1 MSSTLKTAA
10 QFFAVRTLVRGYA
23 LLGDPYAGVI
33 VSPPGRDPYPMYEK
47 IRAKGDMVRSR
58 MGAYVTPSRE
68 ICDSVLR
75 DSRFLT
81 MTFDEASMVPITL
94 VKDGEKIVNPV
105 QDSFLMMNPPHHTR
119 LRKLVQPFFT
129 PRALKDR
136 TASIQKIVM
145 QYLDRLDG
153 RFDVVQEFASQVPIQ
168 VIADLLGVPDDDKA
182 MFARWGSSLAE
193 TLDGVWSHKQLKNL
207 HETII
212 EYNDFIDD
220 LMDSRRRNPKDD
232 IVSHLVTQHADL
244 SREDLVATTGLLL
257 FAGFE
262 TTVNLISN
270 GVLKA
275 FENPHTVAPLAQS
288 PEYAEGFVEEVLR
301 LDPPVQYTIRWPKER
316 LELAGVS
323 LPKGM
328 PVMLM
333 LAAANRDPRVFKDPE
348 KFDPTR
354 SNAREHLAFSAG
366 IHYCIGAGLSRIEG
380 AVALHELFKRFPDL
394 APDGPVAR
402 RKSKLIR
409 GALRLP
415 VRANETKRPLA
426 VKNT

>member
-1 MSSTLKTAA
+1 MSTLKTAA
-10 QFFAVRTLVRGYA
+10 QFFALRTLVRGYA
-23 LLGDPYAGVI
+23 LLGDPYAGVMA
-33 VSPPGRDPYPMYEK
+33 SPPTRDPYPLYEK
-47 IRAKGDMVRSR
+47 VRAKGDMVRSR

-75 DSRFLT
+75 DNRFVT
-81 MTFDEASMVPITL
+81 ATFDEASMVPITL
-94 VKDGEKIVNPV
+94 VKNGEKIVNPV
-105 QDSFLMMNPPHHTR
+105 QDSFLMKNPPDHTR

-136 TASIQKIVM
+136 TASIQKIVTDH
-145 QYLDRLDG
+145 LDRLGD
-153 RFDVVQEFASQVPIQ
+153 RFDVVTEFASQVPIQ
-168 VIADLLGVPDDDKA
+168 VIADLLGVPDENKDL
-182 MFARWGSSLAE
+182 FARWGSSLAE
-193 TLDGVWSHKQLKNL
+193 TLDGVWSHQQLKDL
-207 HETII
+207 HATII
-212 EYNDFIDD
+212 EYNDFIDV
-220 LMDSRRRNPKDD
+220 LIEQRRRAPKDD
-232 IVSHLVTQHADL
+232 IVSHLVTQHDDL

-275 FENPHTVAPLAQS
+275 FENPHTIAPLSQS
-288 PEYAEGFVEEVLR
+288 PEYAEGFVEETLR
-301 LDPPVQYTIRWPKER
+301 LDPPVQYTIRWPGER

-333 LAAANRDPRVFKDPE
+333 LAAANRDPRVFKDPL

-380 AVALHELFKRFPDL
+380 TLALHELFKRFPHL
-394 APDGPVAR
+394 AADGPVTR

-415 VRANETKRPLA
+415 VRANETTRSLA
-426 VKNT
+426 VN

>member
-1 MSSTLKTAA
+1 MSTLKTAA
-10 QFFAVRTLVRGYA
+10 QFFALRTLVRGYA
-23 LLGDPYAGVI
+23 LLGDPYAGVMA
-33 VSPPGRDPYPMYEK
+33 SPPNRDPYPMYEK
-47 IRAKGDMVRSR
+47 VRAKGDMVRSR

-75 DSRFLT
+75 DNRFVT
-81 MTFDEASMVPITL
+81 ATFDEASMVPITL

-105 QDSFLMMNPPHHTR
+105 QDSFLMKNPPDHTR

-136 TASIQKIVM
+136 TASIQKIVTDH
-145 QYLDRLDG
+145 LDRLGD
-153 RFDVVQEFASQVPIQ
+153 RFDVVGEFASQVPIQ
-168 VIADLLGVPDDDKA
+168 VIADLLGVPDENKDL
-182 MFARWGSSLAE
+182 FARWGSSLAE
-193 TLDGVWSHKQLKNL
+193 TLDGVWSHQQLKDL
-207 HETII
+207 HATII
-212 EYNDFIDD
+212 EYNDFIDVLID
-220 LMDSRRRNPKDD
+220 ERRRNPQDD
-232 IVSHLVTQHADL
+232 IVSHLVQEHHDL

-275 FENPHTVAPLAQS
+275 FENPHTIAPLSQS

-333 LAAANRDPRVFKDPE
+333 LAAANRDPRVFDDPLV
-348 KFDPTR
+348 FDPTR

-380 AVALHELFKRFPDL
+380 TLALHELFKRFPNL
-394 APDGPVAR
+394 AADGPVTR
-402 RKSKLIR
+402 RRSKLIR

-415 VRANETKRPLA
+415 VRAGETKRSLA
-426 VKNT
+426 VN

>member
-105 QDSFLMMNPPHHTR
+105 QDSFLMKNPPHHTR

-129 PRALKDR
+129 PRALKER

-270 GVLKA
+270 GLLKA

>member
-1 MSSTLKTAA
+1 MKTAV
-10 QFFAVRTLVRGYA
+10 QFFALRTLVRGYA
-23 LLGDPYAGVI
+23 LLGDPYAGVMA
-33 VSPPGRDPYPMYEK
+33 SPPGRDPYAMYEK
-47 IRAKGDMVRSR
+47 VRAKGDMVRSR
-58 MGAYVTPSRE
+58 MGAYVTPSRA

-75 DSRFLT
+75 DARFVT
-81 MTFDEASMVPITL
+81 ATFDEASMVPITL
-94 VKDGEKIVNPV
+94 VRDGEKVVNPV
-105 QDSFLMMNPPHHTR
+105 QDSFLMKNPPDHTR

-136 TASIQKIVM
+136 TRSIQKIVTDH
-145 QYLDRLDG
+145 LDRLG
-153 RFDVVQEFASQVPIQ
+153 PRFDVVTDFASQVPIQ
-168 VIADLLGVPDDDKA
+168 VIADLLGVPDGHQDT
-182 MFARWGSSLAE
+182 FARWGSALAE
-193 TLDGVWSHKQLKNL
+193 TLDGVWSQKQLTNL
-207 HETII
+207 HATIV
-212 EYNDFIDD
+212 EYNDFIDT
-220 LMDSRRRNPKDD
+220 LMDERRRNPQDD
-232 IVSHLVTQHADL
+232 IVSHLVTHHADL

-275 FENPHTVAPLAQS
+275 FENRHTVAPLAQS

-301 LDPPVQYTIRWPKER
+301 LDPPVQYTIRWPRER
-316 LELAGVS
+316 LDLAGVT
-323 LPKGM
+323 LAKGM

-333 LAAANRDPRVFKDPE
+333 LAAANRDPRVFKDPA

-380 AVALHELFKRFPDL
+380 AIALHELFKRFPDL
-394 APDGPVAR
+394 VPDGPVAR

-415 VRANETKRPLA
+415 VRANDTERSLA
-426 VKNT
+426 VKPS

>member
-1 MSSTLKTAA
+1 MSTLKTAA

-33 VSPPGRDPYPMYEK
+33 VAPPDRDPYPLYEK
-47 IRAKGDMVRSR
+47 VRAKGDMVRSR

-75 DSRFLT
+75 DNRFIT
-81 MTFDEASMVPITL
+81 MTFDEASLVPVKL

-105 QDSFLMMNPPHHTR
+105 QDSFLMMNPPDHTR

-136 TASIQKIVM
+136 TESIQKIVTG
-145 QYLDRLDG
+145 YLDRLDG
-153 RFDVVQEFASQVPIQ
+153 RFDVVSEFAAQVPIQ
-168 VIADLLGVPDDDKA
+168 VIADLLGVPDSDKEI
-182 MFARWGSSLAE
+182 FARWGSSLAE
-193 TLDGVWSHKQLKNL
+193 TLDGVWSYKQLKNL
-207 HETII
+207 HATII
-212 EYNDFIDD
+212 EYNDYIDV
-220 LMDSRRRNPKDD
+220 LMDERRRNPQDD
-232 IVSHLVTQHADL
+232 LVSHLVTQHADL
-244 SREDLVATTGLLL
+244 TREDLVATTGLLL

-262 TTVNLISN
+262 TTVNLIGN

-333 LAAANRDPRVFKDPE
+333 LAAANRDPRVFSDPL

-354 SNAREHLAFSAG
+354 SNAREHLSFSAG

-380 AVALHELFKRFPDL
+380 ALALHELFKRFPNL

-402 RKSKLIR
+402 RRSKLIR

-415 VRANETKRPLA
+415 VRANETKRSLA
-426 VKNT
+426 VN

>member
-33 VSPPGRDPYPMYEK
+33 ASPPGRDPYPMYEK

-75 DSRFLT
+75 DNRFLT

-105 QDSFLMMNPPHHTR
+105 QDSFLMMNPPNHTR

-136 TASIQKIVM
+136 TASIQKIVT

-182 MFARWGSSLAE
+182 TFARWGSSLAE

-275 FENPHTVAPLAQS
+275 FENPHTVAPLSQS

-415 VRANETKRPLA
+415 VRANETKRSLA

>member
-1 MSSTLKTAA
+1 MSTLKTTA
-10 QFFAVRTLVRGYA
+10 QFFALRTLVRGYA
-23 LLGDPYAGVI
+23 LLGDPYAGVMA
-33 VSPPGRDPYPMYEK
+33 SPPDRDPYPLYEK
-47 IRAKGDMVRSR
+47 VRAKGDMVRSR
-58 MGAYVTPSRE
+58 MNAYVTPSRA
-68 ICDSVLR
+68 ICDAVLR
-75 DSRFLT
+75 DNRFLVA
-81 MTFDEASMVPITL
+81 TFDEATL
-94 VKDGEKIVNPV
+94 GPKVELIANGEKIVNPV
-105 QDSFLMMNPPHHTR
+105 QDSFLMMNPPDHTR

-136 TASIQKIVM
+136 TESIQRIVRN
-145 QYLDRLDG
+145 YLDQLDD
-153 RFDVVQEFASQVPIQ
+153 RFDVVSEFASQVPIQ
-168 VIADLLGVPDDDKA
+168 VIADLLGVPDDHKEI
-182 MFARWGSSLAE
+182 FARWGSSLAE

-207 HETII
+207 HATII
-212 EYNDFIDD
+212 EYNDFIDVLID
-220 LMDSRRRNPKDD
+220 ERRRHPQDD
-232 IVSHLVTQHADL
+232 LVSYLVTRHEDL

-301 LDPPVQYTIRWPKER
+301 LDPPVQYTLRWPKER

-333 LAAANRDPRVFKDPE
+333 LAAANRDPRVFSDPL

-380 AVALHELFKRFPDL
+380 AVALHELFKRFPNL
-394 APDGPVAR
+394 APDGPMAR

-415 VRANETKRPLA
+415 VRANETKRSLA
-426 VKNT
+426 VK

>member
-1 MSSTLKTAA
+1 MPSTLKTAT
-10 QFFAVRTLVRGYA
+10 QFFALRTLVRGYA
-23 LLGDPYAGVI
+23 LLGDPYAGVMA
-33 VSPPGRDPYPMYEK
+33 SPPDRDPYPMYEK
-47 IRAKGDMVRSR
+47 VRAKGDMVRSR

-75 DSRFLT
+75 DNRFIT
-81 MTFDEASMVPITL
+81 ATFDEASMVPITL

-105 QDSFLMMNPPHHTR
+105 QDSFLMMNPPTHTR

-136 TASIQKIVM
+136 TESIQKIVT
-145 QYLDRLDG
+145 QYLDRLDD
-153 RFDVVQEFASQVPIQ
+153 RFDVVSEFASQVPIQ
-168 VIADLLGVPDDDKA
+168 VIADLLGVPDDHKDV
-182 MFARWGSSLAE
+182 FARWGSSLAE
-193 TLDGVWSHKQLKNL
+193 TLDGVWSHKQLKSL
-207 HETII
+207 HATII
-212 EYNDFIDD
+212 EYNDFIDG
-220 LMDSRRRNPKDD
+220 LMDERRRNPKDD
-232 IVSHLVTQHADL
+232 IVSHLVTQHEDL

-275 FENPHTVAPLAQS
+275 FENPHTIAPLAQS

-333 LAAANRDPRVFKDPE
+333 LAAANRDPRVFEDPL

-380 AVALHELFKRFPDL
+380 SLALHELFKRFPNL
-394 APDGPVAR
+394 GADGPVTR
-402 RKSKLIR
+402 RRSKLIR

-415 VRANETKRPLA
+415 VRANESSRSLT
-426 VKNT
+426 VN

>member
-1 MSSTLKTAA
+1 MSTLKTTA
-10 QFFAVRTLVRGYA
+10 QFFALRTLVRGYA
-23 LLGDPYAGVI
+23 LLGDPYAGVMA
-33 VSPPGRDPYPMYEK
+33 SPPGRDPYPMYEK
-47 IRAKGDMVRSR
+47 VRAKGDMVRSR

-75 DSRFLT
+75 DNRFIT
-81 MTFDEASMVPITL
+81 ATFDEASLGPKVEL
-94 VKDGEKIVNPV
+94 VQNGEKIVNPV
-105 QDSFLMMNPPHHTR
+105 QDSFLMMNPPDHTR

-136 TASIQKIVM
+136 TESIQRIVTN
-145 QYLDRLDG
+145 YLDRLGD
-153 RFDVVQEFASQVPIQ
+153 RFDVVGEFASQVPIQ
-168 VIADLLGVPDDDKA
+168 VIADLLGVPDDHKEI
-182 MFARWGSSLAE
+182 FARWGSSLAE

-207 HETII
+207 HATII
-212 EYNDFIDD
+212 EYNDFIDVLID
-220 LMDSRRRNPKDD
+220 ERRRNPQDD
-232 IVSHLVTQHADL
+232 IVSHLVTRHDDL

-333 LAAANRDPRVFKDPE
+333 LAAANRDPRVFADPL

-380 AVALHELFKRFPDL
+380 AVALHELFKRFPNL

-415 VRANETKRPLA
+415 VRANETKRSLA
-426 VKNT
+426 VN

>member
-1 MSSTLKTAA
+1 MSTLKTTA
-10 QFFAVRTLVRGYA
+10 QFFALRTLVRGYA
-23 LLGDPYAGVI
+23 LLGDPYAGVMA
-33 VSPPGRDPYPMYEK
+33 SPPDRDPYPMYEK
-47 IRAKGDMVRSR
+47 VRAKGDMVRSR

-75 DSRFLT
+75 DNRFIT
-81 MTFDEASMVPITL
+81 ATFDEASMVPITL
-94 VKDGEKIVNPV
+94 VQDGEKIVNPV
-105 QDSFLMMNPPHHTR
+105 QDSFLMMNPPNHTR

-136 TASIQKIVM
+136 TESIKKIVTN
-145 QYLDRLDG
+145 YLDRLDD
-153 RFDVVQEFASQVPIQ
+153 RFDVVSEFASQVPIQ
-168 VIADLLGVPDDDKA
+168 VIADLLGVPDDHKEI
-182 MFARWGSSLAE
+182 FARWGSSLAE
-193 TLDGVWSHKQLKNL
+193 TLDGVWSHKQLKSL
-207 HETII
+207 HATII
-212 EYNDFIDD
+212 EYNDFIDVLID
-220 LMDSRRRNPKDD
+220 ERRRNPQDD
-232 IVSHLVTQHADL
+232 IVSHLVTQHDDL

-275 FENPHTVAPLAQS
+275 FENPHTVAPLSQS

-316 LELAGVS
+316 LELAGVG

-333 LAAANRDPRVFKDPE
+333 LAAANRDPRVFEDPLR
-348 KFDPTR
+348 FDPTR

-394 APDGPVAR
+394 ALDGQIKR
-402 RKSKLIR
+402 RRSKLIR

-415 VRANETKRPLA
+415 VRANETKRSLA
-426 VKNT
+426 VRPT

>member
-1 MSSTLKTAA
+1 MSTLKTAA

-33 VSPPGRDPYPMYEK
+33 ASPPDRDPYARYEK
-47 IRAKGDMVRSR
+47 VRAKGDMVRSK

-75 DSRFLT
+75 DNRFLT

-94 VKDGEKIVNPV
+94 VKNGEKIV
-105 QDSFLMMNPPHHTR
+105 T
-119 LRKLVQPFFT
+119 
-129 PRALKDR
+129 
-136 TASIQKIVM
+136 

-153 RFDVVQEFASQVPIQ
+153 RFDVVSEFASQVPIQ
-168 VIADLLGVPDDDKA
+168 VIADLLGVPDDQKEI
-182 MFARWGSSLAE
+182 FARWGSALAE

-207 HETII
+207 HATII
-212 EYNDFIDD
+212 EYNDFIDV
-220 LMDSRRRNPKDD
+220 LMDERRRNPQDD
-232 IVSHLVTQHADL
+232 IVSHLLTQHDDL

-333 LAAANRDPRVFKDPE
+333 LAAANRDPRVFSDPL

-354 SNAREHLAFSAG
+354 SNAREHLSFSAG

-380 AVALHELFKRFPDL
+380 AIALHELFKRFPNL

-402 RKSKLIR
+402 RRSKLIR

-415 VRANETKRPLA
+415 VSANETKRSLA
-426 VKNT
+426 VN

>member
-1 MSSTLKTAA
+1 MPSSLKTTV
-10 QFFAVRTLVRGYA
+10 QFFALRSLVRGYA
-23 LLGDPYAGVI
+23 LIGDPYAGVMA
-33 VSPPGRDPYPMYEK
+33 SPPDRDPYAMYER
-47 IRAKGDMVRSR
+47 IRTKGDMVRSK
-58 MGAYVTPSRE
+58 MGAYVTPSRAL
-68 ICDSVLR
+68 CDSVLR
-75 DSRFLT
+75 DPRFVT
-81 MTFDEASMVPITL
+81 ATFDEASMIPITL
-94 VKDGEKIVNPV
+94 VQDGEKIVNPV
-105 QDSFLMMNPPHHTR
+105 QDSFLMKNPPDHTR

-136 TASIQKIVM
+136 TSSIQKIVTT
-145 QYLDRLDG
+145 YLDRLDD
-153 RFDVVQEFASQVPIQ
+153 RFDVVAEFASQVPIQ

-182 MFARWGSSLAE
+182 LFARWGSSLAE

-207 HETII
+207 HATIV
-212 EYNDFIDD
+212 EYNDFIDG
-220 LMDSRRRNPKDD
+220 LMDDRRRNPKDD

-316 LELAGVS
+316 LELAGVT

-333 LAAANRDPRVFKDPE
+333 LAAANRDPRVFSDPL

-380 AVALHELFKRFPDL
+380 AIALHELFKRFPNL
-394 APDGPVAR
+394 AQDGPMAR
-402 RKSKLIR
+402 RRSKLIR

-415 VRANETKRPLA
+415 VRANEPKRSLA
-426 VKNT
+426 VKQT

>member
-1 MSSTLKTAA
+1 MPSTLKTTAE
-10 QFFAVRTLVRGYA
+10 FFALRTLVRGYA
-23 LLGDPYAGVI
+23 LLGDPYAGVLA
-33 VSPPGRDPYPMYEK
+33 SPPDRDPYRMYEK
-47 IRAKGDMVRSR
+47 VRAKGDMVRSR

-75 DSRFLT
+75 DNRFVT
-81 MTFDEASMVPITL
+81 ATFDEASMVPITL

-105 QDSFLMMNPPHHTR
+105 QDSFLMMNPPNHTR

-136 TASIQKIVM
+136 TESIQKIVTR
-145 QYLDRLDG
+145 YLDRLDG
-153 RFDVVQEFASQVPIQ
+153 QFDVVSEFASQVPIQ
-168 VIADLLGVPDDDKA
+168 VIADLLGVPDDHKDV
-182 MFARWGSSLAE
+182 FARWGSALAE
-193 TLDGVWSHKQLKNL
+193 TLDGVWSHRQLKNL
-207 HETII
+207 HATII
-212 EYNDFIDD
+212 EYNDFIDVLID
-220 LMDSRRRNPKDD
+220 ERRRNPQDD
-232 IVSHLVTQHADL
+232 IVSHLVTRHEDL

-333 LAAANRDPRVFKDPE
+333 LAAANRDPRVFEDPL

-380 AVALHELFKRFPDL
+380 AVALHELFKRFPNL

-402 RKSKLIR
+402 RRSKLIR

-415 VRANETKRPLA
+415 VRANETKRSLA
-426 VKNT
+426 VK

>member
-1 MSSTLKTAA
+1 MSTLKTAA
-10 QFFAVRTLVRGYA
+10 QFFALRTLVRGYA

-33 VSPPGRDPYPMYEK
+33 ASPPDRDPYPLYEK
-47 IRAKGDMVRSR
+47 VRAKGDMVRSR

-75 DSRFLT
+75 DNRFIT
-81 MTFDEASMVPITL
+81 MTFDEASLVPVKL

-136 TASIQKIVM
+136 TESIQKIVID
-145 QYLDRLDG
+145 YLDRLDG
-153 RFDVVQEFASQVPIQ
+153 RFDVVSEFAAQVPIQ
-168 VIADLLGVPDDDKA
+168 VIADLLGVPDSDKEI
-182 MFARWGSSLAE
+182 FARWGSSLAE
-193 TLDGVWSHKQLKNL
+193 TLDGVWSYKQLKSL
-207 HETII
+207 HATII
-212 EYNDFIDD
+212 EYNDYIDG
-220 LMDSRRRNPKDD
+220 LMDERRRNPQDD

-244 SREDLVATTGLLL
+244 TREDLVATTGLLL

-262 TTVNLISN
+262 TTVNLIGN

-333 LAAANRDPRVFKDPE
+333 LAAANRDPRVFKDPL

-354 SNAREHLAFSAG
+354 SNAREHLSFSAG

-380 AVALHELFKRFPDL
+380 AIALHELFKRFPNL

-415 VRANETKRPLA
+415 VRANETKRSLA
-426 VKNT
+426 VN

>member
-1 MSSTLKTAA
+1 MSTLKTTA
-10 QFFAVRTLVRGYA
+10 QFFALRTLVRGYA
-23 LLGDPYAGVI
+23 LLGDPYAGVMA
-33 VSPPGRDPYPMYEK
+33 SPPDRDPYPMYEK
-47 IRAKGDMVRSR
+47 VRAKGDMVRSR
-58 MGAYVTPSRE
+58 MGAYVTPSRA

-75 DSRFLT
+75 DSRFVT
-81 MTFDEASMVPITL
+81 ATFDEASMVPITL
-94 VKDGEKIVNPV
+94 VQNGEKIVNPV
-105 QDSFLMMNPPHHTR
+105 QDSFLMKNPPDHTR

-129 PRALKDR
+129 PRALKDC
-136 TASIQKIVM
+136 TESIKKIVTG
-145 QYLDRLDG
+145 YLDRLDD
-153 RFDVVQEFASQVPIQ
+153 RFDVVAEFASQVPIQ
-168 VIADLLGVPDDDKA
+168 VIADLLGVPDENKA
-182 MFARWGSSLAE
+182 LFARWGSSLAE

-207 HETII
+207 HATIV
-212 EYNDFIDD
+212 EYNDFIDVLID
-220 LMDSRRRNPKDD
+220 ERRRDPKDD
-232 IVSHLVTQHADL
+232 IVSHLVAQHDDL

-275 FENPHTVAPLAQS
+275 FENPHTVAPLSQS

-301 LDPPVQYTIRWPKER
+301 LDPPVQYTIRWPGER

-333 LAAANRDPRVFKDPE
+333 LAAANRDPRIFKDPL

-380 AVALHELFKRFPDL
+380 SIALHELFKRFPNL
-394 APDGPVAR
+394 VADGPVTR

-415 VRANETKRPLA
+415 VRANETKRSLV
-426 VKNT
+426 VK

>member
-1 MSSTLKTAA
+1 MSTLKTTA
-10 QFFAVRTLVRGYA
+10 QFFALRTLVRGYA
-23 LLGDPYAGVI
+23 LFGDPYAGVMA
-33 VSPPGRDPYPMYEK
+33 SPPDRDPYAMYEK
-47 IRAKGDMVRSR
+47 VRAKGDMVRSR
-58 MGAYVTPSRE
+58 MGAYVTPSRA

-75 DSRFLT
+75 DNRFLVA
-81 MTFDEASMVPITL
+81 TFDEASMGPKIEL
-94 VKDGEKIVNPV
+94 IDNGEKIVNPV
-105 QDSFLMMNPPHHTR
+105 QDSFLMMNPPNHTR

-136 TASIQKIVM
+136 TESIQRIVRN
-145 QYLDRLDG
+145 YLDRLDD
-153 RFDVVQEFASQVPIQ
+153 RFDVVSEFASQVPIQ
-168 VIADLLGVPDDDKA
+168 VIADLLGVPDDHKEI
-182 MFARWGSSLAE
+182 FARWGSSLAE

-207 HETII
+207 HATII
-212 EYNDFIDD
+212 EYNDFIDVLID
-220 LMDSRRRNPKDD
+220 ERRRNPQDD
-232 IVSHLVTQHADL
+232 LVSYLVTQHDDL

-333 LAAANRDPRVFKDPE
+333 LAAANRDPRVFADPL

-380 AVALHELFKRFPDL
+380 AVALHELFKRFPNL
-394 APDGPVAR
+394 APDGPMAR

-415 VRANETKRPLA
+415 VRANETKRSLA
-426 VKNT
+426 VN

>member
-1 MSSTLKTAA
+1 MSQLKTAA
-10 QFFAVRTLVRGYA
+10 QFFALRTLVRGYA

-33 VSPPGRDPYPMYEK
+33 ASPPNRDPYPMYEK
-47 IRAKGDMVRSR
+47 VRAKGDMVRSR
-58 MGAYVTPSRE
+58 MGAYVTGSRE

-75 DSRFLT
+75 DNRFIT
-81 MTFDEASMVPITL
+81 ATFDEASMVPITL
-94 VKDGEKIVNPV
+94 IQDGEKIVNPV
-105 QDSFLMMNPPHHTR
+105 QDSFLMKNPPDHTR

-136 TASIQKIVM
+136 TTSIQKIVTDH
-145 QYLDRLDG
+145 LDRLGD
-153 RFDVVQEFASQVPIQ
+153 RFDVVTEFASQVPIQ
-168 VIADLLGVPDDDKA
+168 VIADLLGVPDDHKDV
-182 MFARWGSSLAE
+182 FARWGSALAE
-193 TLDGVWSHKQLKNL
+193 TLDGVWSHQQLKNL
-207 HETII
+207 HATII
-212 EYNDFIDD
+212 EYNDFIDG
-220 LMDSRRRNPKDD
+220 LIAERRRAPQDD
-232 IVSHLVTQHADL
+232 IVSHLVTQHDDL

-275 FENPHTVAPLAQS
+275 FENPHTVAPLSQS

-333 LAAANRDPRVFKDPE
+333 LAAANRDPKVFRDPA

-380 AVALHELFKRFPDL
+380 QLALHELFKRFPNL
-394 APDGPVAR
+394 AADGPVTR

-415 VRANETKRPLA
+415 VRANETKRSLA
-426 VKNT
+426 VN

>member
-1 MSSTLKTAA
+1 MSTLKTAA
-10 QFFAVRTLVRGYA
+10 QFFALRTLVRGYA
-23 LLGDPYAGVI
+23 LLGDPYAGVMA
-33 VSPPGRDPYPMYEK
+33 SPPNRDPYPLYEK
-47 IRAKGDMVRSR
+47 VRAKGDMVRSR

-75 DSRFLT
+75 DNRFIT
-81 MTFDEASMVPITL
+81 ATFDEASMVPITL

-105 QDSFLMMNPPHHTR
+105 QDSFLMKNPPDHTR

-136 TASIQKIVM
+136 TASIQKIVTDH
-145 QYLDRLDG
+145 LDRLGD
-153 RFDVVQEFASQVPIQ
+153 RFDVVSEFASQVPIQ
-168 VIADLLGVPDDDKA
+168 VIADLLGVPDENKDL
-182 MFARWGSSLAE
+182 FARWGSSLAE
-193 TLDGVWSHKQLKNL
+193 TLDGVWSHRQLKDL
-207 HETII
+207 HATII
-212 EYNDFIDD
+212 EYNDFIDVLID
-220 LMDSRRRNPKDD
+220 ERRRNPQDD
-232 IVSHLVTQHADL
+232 IVSHLVKEHHDL

-275 FENPHTVAPLAQS
+275 FENPHTIAPLAQS

-333 LAAANRDPRVFKDPE
+333 LAAANRDPRVFDNPLE
-348 KFDPTR
+348 FDPTR

-380 AVALHELFKRFPDL
+380 TLALHELFKRFPNL
-394 APDGPVAR
+394 AADGPVTR

-415 VRANETKRPLA
+415 VRANETERSLA
-426 VKNT
+426 VN

>member
-1 MSSTLKTAA
+1 MSTLKTTA
-10 QFFAVRTLVRGYA
+10 QFFALRTLVRGYA
-23 LLGDPYAGVI
+23 LLGDPYAGVMA
-33 VSPPGRDPYPMYEK
+33 SPPGRDPYPMYEK
-47 IRAKGDMVRSR
+47 VRAKGDMVRSR
-58 MGAYVTPSRE
+58 MGAYVTPSRK

-75 DSRFLT
+75 DNRFIT
-81 MTFDEASMVPITL
+81 ATFDEASLGPKVEL
-94 VKDGEKIVNPV
+94 VQNGEKIVNPV
-105 QDSFLMMNPPHHTR
+105 QDSFLMMNPPDHTR

-136 TASIQKIVM
+136 TESIQRIVTN
-145 QYLDRLDG
+145 YLDRLGD
-153 RFDVVQEFASQVPIQ
+153 RFDVVGEFASQVPIQ
-168 VIADLLGVPDDDKA
+168 VIADLLGVPDDHKEI
-182 MFARWGSSLAE
+182 FARWGSSLAE

-207 HETII
+207 HATII
-212 EYNDFIDD
+212 EYNDFIDVLID
-220 LMDSRRRNPKDD
+220 ERRRNPQDD
-232 IVSHLVTQHADL
+232 IVSHLVTRHDDL

-333 LAAANRDPRVFKDPE
+333 LAAANRDPRVFADPL
-348 KFDPTR
+348 KFDPAR

-380 AVALHELFKRFPDL
+380 AVALHELFKRFPNL

-415 VRANETKRPLA
+415 VRANETKRSLA
-426 VKNT
+426 VN

>member
-1 MSSTLKTAA
+1 MPSTLKTAT
-10 QFFAVRTLVRGYA
+10 QFFALRTLVRGYA
-23 LLGDPYAGVI
+23 LLGDPYAGVMA
-33 VSPPGRDPYPMYEK
+33 SPPDRDPYPMYEK
-47 IRAKGDMVRSR
+47 VRAKGDMVRSR

-75 DSRFLT
+75 DNRFIT
-81 MTFDEASMVPITL
+81 ATFDEASMVPITL

-105 QDSFLMMNPPHHTR
+105 QDSFLMMNPPTHTR

-136 TASIQKIVM
+136 TESIKRIVTN
-145 QYLDRLDG
+145 YLDRLDD
-153 RFDVVQEFASQVPIQ
+153 RFDVVSEFASQVPIQ
-168 VIADLLGVPDDDKA
+168 VIADLLGVPDDHKEI
-182 MFARWGSSLAE
+182 FARWGSSLAE

-207 HETII
+207 HATII
-212 EYNDFIDD
+212 EYNDFIDVLID
-220 LMDSRRRNPKDD
+220 ERRRNPKDD
-232 IVSHLVTQHADL
+232 IVSHLVTRHDDL

-333 LAAANRDPRVFKDPE
+333 LAAANRDPRVFADPL

-380 AVALHELFKRFPDL
+380 AVALHELFKRFPNL

-415 VRANETKRPLA
+415 VRANETERSLA
-426 VKNT
+426 VKST

>member
-1 MSSTLKTAA
+1 MPSTLKTAT
-10 QFFAVRTLVRGYA
+10 QFFALRTLVRGYA
-23 LLGDPYAGVI
+23 LLGDPYAGVMA
-33 VSPPGRDPYPMYEK
+33 SPPDRDPYPMYEK
-47 IRAKGDMVRSR
+47 VRAKGDMVRSR

-75 DSRFLT
+75 DNRFIT
-81 MTFDEASMVPITL
+81 ATFDEASMVPITL

-105 QDSFLMMNPPHHTR
+105 QDSFLMMNPPTHTR

-136 TASIQKIVM
+136 TESIQKIVT
-145 QYLDRLDG
+145 QYLDRLDD
-153 RFDVVQEFASQVPIQ
+153 RFDVVSEFASQVPIQ
-168 VIADLLGVPDDDKA
+168 VIADLLGVPDDHKDV
-182 MFARWGSSLAE
+182 FARWGSSLAE
-193 TLDGVWSHKQLKNL
+193 TLDGVWSHKQLKSL
-207 HETII
+207 HATII
-212 EYNDFIDD
+212 EYNDFIDG
-220 LMDSRRRNPKDD
+220 LMDERRRNPKDD
-232 IVSHLVTQHADL
+232 IVSHLVTQHEDL

-316 LELAGVS
+316 LELAGIS

-333 LAAANRDPRVFKDPE
+333 LAAANRDPRVFKDPL

-380 AVALHELFKRFPDL
+380 SIALHELFKRFPNL
-394 APDGPVAR
+394 GADGPMTR
-402 RKSKLIR
+402 RRSKLIR

-415 VRANETKRPLA
+415 VRANASSRSLT
-426 VKNT
+426 VK

>member
-1 MSSTLKTAA
+1 MSTLKTTA
-10 QFFAVRTLVRGYA
+10 QFFALRTLVRGYA
-23 LLGDPYAGVI
+23 LLGDPYAGVMA
-33 VSPPGRDPYPMYEK
+33 SPPGRDPYPMYEK
-47 IRAKGDMVRSR
+47 VRAKGDMVRSR

-75 DSRFLT
+75 DNRFIT
-81 MTFDEASMVPITL
+81 ATFDEASLGPKVEL
-94 VKDGEKIVNPV
+94 VQNGEKIVNPV
-105 QDSFLMMNPPHHTR
+105 QDSFLMMNPPDHTR

-136 TASIQKIVM
+136 TESIQKIVRN
-145 QYLDRLDG
+145 YLDKLDD
-153 RFDVVQEFASQVPIQ
+153 RFDVVSEFASQVPIQ
-168 VIADLLGVPDDDKA
+168 VIADLLGVPDDHKEI
-182 MFARWGSSLAE
+182 FARWGSSLAE

-207 HETII
+207 HATII
-212 EYNDFIDD
+212 EYNDFIDVLID
-220 LMDSRRRNPKDD
+220 ERRRDPKDD
-232 IVSHLVTQHADL
+232 IVSHLVTRHDDL

-316 LELAGVS
+316 LDLAGVS

-333 LAAANRDPRVFKDPE
+333 LAAANRDPRVFKDPL

-380 AVALHELFKRFPDL
+380 AVALHELFKRFPNL
-394 APDGPVAR
+394 APDGPMAR

-415 VRANETKRPLA
+415 VRANETKRSLA
-426 VKNT
+426 VK

>member
-1 MSSTLKTAA
+1 MSTLKTAA

-33 VSPPGRDPYPMYEK
+33 ASPPDRDPYPMYEK
-47 IRAKGDMVRSR
+47 VRAKGDMVRSR

-75 DSRFLT
+75 DNRFLT

-94 VKDGEKIVNPV
+94 VRNGEKIVNPV
-105 QDSFLMMNPPHHTR
+105 QDSFLMMNPPNHTR

-136 TASIQKIVM
+136 TESIQKIVT

-153 RFDVVQEFASQVPIQ
+153 RFDVVSEFASQVPIQ
-168 VIADLLGVPDDDKA
+168 VIADLLGVPDDQKEI
-182 MFARWGSSLAE
+182 FARWGSALAE
-193 TLDGVWSHKQLKNL
+193 TLDGVWSYKQLKNL
-207 HETII
+207 HSTII
-212 EYNDFIDD
+212 EYNDFIDV
-220 LMDSRRRNPKDD
+220 LMDERRRNPKDD
-232 IVSHLVTQHADL
+232 IVSHLLTQHADL

-333 LAAANRDPRVFKDPE
+333 LAAANRDPRVFKDPL

-354 SNAREHLAFSAG
+354 SNAREHLSFSAG

-380 AVALHELFKRFPDL
+380 ALALHELFKRFPNL

-415 VRANETKRPLA
+415 VRANETKRSLA
-426 VKNT
+426 VN

>member
-1 MSSTLKTAA
+1 MSTLKTTA
-10 QFFAVRTLVRGYA
+10 QFFALRTLVRGYA
-23 LLGDPYAGVI
+23 LLGDPYAGVMA
-33 VSPPGRDPYPMYEK
+33 SPPDRDPYPMYEK
-47 IRAKGDMVRSR
+47 VRAKGDMVRSR
-58 MGAYVTPSRE
+58 MGAYVTPSRA

-75 DSRFLT
+75 DNRFLVA
-81 MTFDEASMVPITL
+81 TFDEASLGPKVELI
-94 VKDGEKIVNPV
+94 DNGEKIVNPV
-105 QDSFLMMNPPHHTR
+105 QDSFLMMNPPNHTR

-136 TASIQKIVM
+136 TESIQRIVRN
-145 QYLDRLDG
+145 YLDRLDD
-153 RFDVVQEFASQVPIQ
+153 RFDVVSEFASQVPIQ
-168 VIADLLGVPDDDKA
+168 VIADLLGVPDDHKEI
-182 MFARWGSSLAE
+182 FARWGSSLAE
-193 TLDGVWSHKQLKNL
+193 TLDGVWSHKQLKSL
-207 HETII
+207 HATII
-212 EYNDFIDD
+212 EYNDFIDVLID
-220 LMDSRRRNPKDD
+220 ERRRHPKDD
-232 IVSHLVTQHADL
+232 LVSYLVTHHDDL

-301 LDPPVQYTIRWPKER
+301 LDPPVQYTIRWAKEP

-333 LAAANRDPRVFKDPE
+333 LAAANRDPRVFKDPL

-380 AVALHELFKRFPDL
+380 AVALHELFKRFPNL
-394 APDGPVAR
+394 APDGPMAR

-415 VRANETKRPLA
+415 VRANETKRSLA
-426 VKNT
+426 VK

>member
-1 MSSTLKTAA
+1 MSQLKTAA
-10 QFFAVRTLVRGYA
+10 QFFALRTLVRGYA
-23 LLGDPYAGVI
+23 LMGDPYAGVMA
-33 VSPPGRDPYPMYEK
+33 SPPNRDPYPMYEK
-47 IRAKGDMVRSR
+47 VRAKGDMVRSR
-58 MGAYVTPSRE
+58 MGAYVTGSRE

-75 DSRFLT
+75 DNRFIT
-81 MTFDEASMVPITL
+81 ATFDEASMVPITL
-94 VKDGEKIVNPV
+94 IKDGEKIVNPV
-105 QDSFLMMNPPHHTR
+105 QDSFLMMNPPTHTR

-136 TASIQKIVM
+136 TESIQKIVR
-145 QYLDRLDG
+145 QYLDRLDD
-153 RFDVVQEFASQVPIQ
+153 RFDVVTEFASQVPIQ
-168 VIADLLGVPDDDKA
+168 VIADLLGVPDDHKDL
-182 MFARWGSSLAE
+182 FARWGSSLAE

-207 HETII
+207 HATII
-212 EYNDFIDD
+212 EYNDFIDG
-220 LMDSRRRNPKDD
+220 LIAERRRHPQDD
-232 IVSHLVTQHADL
+232 IVSHLVTQHDDL

-275 FENPHTVAPLAQS
+275 FENPHTVAPLSQS

-333 LAAANRDPRVFKDPE
+333 LAAANRDPKVFKDPA

-380 AVALHELFKRFPDL
+380 QLALHELFKRFPNL
-394 APDGPVAR
+394 AADGPVTR

-415 VRANETKRPLA
+415 VRANETTRSLA
-426 VKNT
+426 VN

>member
-1 MSSTLKTAA
+1 MSQLKTTA
-10 QFFAVRTLVRGYA
+10 QFFALRTLVRGYA
-23 LLGDPYAGVI
+23 LIGDPYAGVMA
-33 VSPPGRDPYPMYEK
+33 SPPDRDPYAMYEK
-47 IRAKGDMVRSR
+47 VRAKGDMVRSR

-75 DSRFLT
+75 DNRFVT
-81 MTFDEASMVPITL
+81 ATFDEASMVPITL
-94 VKDGEKIVNPV
+94 VRNGEKIVNPV
-105 QDSFLMMNPPHHTR
+105 QDSFLMKNPPDHTR
-119 LRKLVQPFFT
+119 LRRLVQPFFT

-136 TASIQKIVM
+136 TASIQKIVTDH
-145 QYLDRLDG
+145 LDRLGD
-153 RFDVVQEFASQVPIQ
+153 RFDVVTEFASQVPIQ
-168 VIADLLGVPDDDKA
+168 VIADLLGVPDDHKDV
-182 MFARWGSSLAE
+182 FARWGSALAE
-193 TLDGVWSHKQLKNL
+193 TLDGVWSHRQLKDL
-207 HETII
+207 HATII
-212 EYNDFIDD
+212 EYNDFIDVLID
-220 LMDSRRRNPKDD
+220 ERRRNPQDD
-232 IVSHLVTQHADL
+232 IVSHLVTQHEDL

-301 LDPPVQYTIRWPKER
+301 LDPPVQYTIRWPGER

-328 PVMLM
+328 PVMLL
-333 LAAANRDPRVFKDPE
+333 LAAANRDPRVFEDPL

-380 AVALHELFKRFPDL
+380 SLALHELFKRFPKL
-394 APDGPVAR
+394 AADGPMTR
-402 RKSKLIR
+402 RRSKLIR

-415 VRANETKRPLA
+415 VRANESSRSLT
-426 VKNT
+426 VK

>member
-1 MSSTLKTAA
+1 MSTLKTTA
-10 QFFAVRTLVRGYA
+10 QFFALRTLVRGYA
-23 LLGDPYAGVI
+23 LLGDPYAGVMA
-33 VSPPGRDPYPMYEK
+33 SPPGRDPYPMYEK
-47 IRAKGDMVRSR
+47 VRAKGDMVRSR

-75 DSRFLT
+75 DNRFIT
-81 MTFDEASMVPITL
+81 ATFDEASLGPKVEL
-94 VKDGEKIVNPV
+94 VQNGEKIVNPV
-105 QDSFLMMNPPHHTR
+105 QDSFLMMNPPDHTR

-136 TASIQKIVM
+136 TESIQKIVRN
-145 QYLDRLDG
+145 YLDKLDD
-153 RFDVVQEFASQVPIQ
+153 RFDVVSEFASQVPIQ
-168 VIADLLGVPDDDKA
+168 VIADLLGVPDDHKEI
-182 MFARWGSSLAE
+182 FARWGSSLAE

-207 HETII
+207 HATII
-212 EYNDFIDD
+212 EYNDFIDVLID
-220 LMDSRRRNPKDD
+220 ERRRDPKDD
-232 IVSHLVTQHADL
+232 IVSHLVTRHDDL

-333 LAAANRDPRVFKDPE
+333 LAAANRDPRVFKDPL

-380 AVALHELFKRFPDL
+380 AVALHELFKRFPNL
-394 APDGPVAR
+394 APDGPMAR

-415 VRANETKRPLA
+415 VRANETKRSLA
-426 VKNT
+426 VK

>member
-33 VSPPGRDPYPMYEK
+33 ASPPGRDPYPMYEK

-75 DSRFLT
+75 DNRFLT

-94 VKDGEKIVNPV
+94 VKNGEKIVNPV

-182 MFARWGSSLAE
+182 TFARWGSSLAE

-275 FENPHTVAPLAQS
+275 FENPHTVAPLSQS

-415 VRANETKRPLA
+415 VRANETKRSLA

>member
-1 MSSTLKTAA
+1 MSTMKTAA
-10 QFFAVRTLVRGYA
+10 QFFALRTLVRGYA
-23 LLGDPYAGVI
+23 LLGDPYAGVMA
-33 VSPPGRDPYPMYEK
+33 SPPDRDPYPMYEK
-47 IRAKGDMVRSR
+47 VRAKGDMVRSR
-58 MGAYVTPSRE
+58 MGAYVTPSRA

-75 DSRFLT
+75 DNRFIT
-81 MTFDEASMVPITL
+81 ATFDEASMVPITL
-94 VKDGEKIVNPV
+94 VQDGEKIVNPV
-105 QDSFLMMNPPHHTR
+105 QDSFLMKNPPDHTR

-136 TASIQKIVM
+136 TESIKRIVTDH
-145 QYLDRLDG
+145 LDRLGD
-153 RFDVVQEFASQVPIQ
+153 RFDVVAEFASQVPIQ
-168 VIADLLGVPDDDKA
+168 VIADLLGVPDENKEI
-182 MFARWGSSLAE
+182 FARWGSSLAE
-193 TLDGVWSHKQLKNL
+193 TLDGVWSHQQLKNL
-207 HETII
+207 HATII
-212 EYNDFIDD
+212 EYNDFIDVLID
-220 LMDSRRRNPKDD
+220 ERRRDPKDD
-232 IVSHLVTQHADL
+232 IVSHLVTQHEDL

-275 FENPHTVAPLAQS
+275 FENPHTVAPLSQS

-333 LAAANRDPRVFKDPE
+333 LAAANRDPRVFKDPL

-380 AVALHELFKRFPDL
+380 SIALHELFKRFPHL
-394 APDGPVAR
+394 AADGPVTR

-415 VRANETKRPLA
+415 VRANETKRSLA
-426 VKNT
+426 VK

>member
-1 MSSTLKTAA
+1 MSTLKTTA
-10 QFFAVRTLVRGYA
+10 QFFALRTLVRGYA
-23 LLGDPYAGVI
+23 LIGDPYAGVMA
-33 VSPPGRDPYPMYEK
+33 SPPDRDPYAMYEK
-47 IRAKGDMVRSR
+47 VRAKGDMVRSR

-75 DSRFLT
+75 DNRFVT
-81 MTFDEASMVPITL
+81 ATFDEASMVPITL

-105 QDSFLMMNPPHHTR
+105 QDSFLMKNPPDHTR

-136 TASIQKIVM
+136 TASIQKIVTDH
-145 QYLDRLDG
+145 LDRLGD
-153 RFDVVQEFASQVPIQ
+153 RFDVVTEFASQVPIQ
-168 VIADLLGVPDDDKA
+168 VIADLLGVPDDHKDV
-182 MFARWGSSLAE
+182 FARWGSALAE
-193 TLDGVWSHKQLKNL
+193 TLDGVWSHQQLKDL
-207 HETII
+207 HATII
-212 EYNDFIDD
+212 EYNDFIDVLID
-220 LMDSRRRNPKDD
+220 ERRRNPQDD
-232 IVSHLVTQHADL
+232 IVSHLVTRHEDL

-288 PEYAEGFVEEVLR
+288 PEYAEGFVEETLR
-301 LDPPVQYTIRWPKER
+301 LDPPVQYTIRWPGER

-333 LAAANRDPRVFKDPE
+333 LAAANRDPRVFEDPL
-348 KFDPTR
+348 KFDPAR

-380 AVALHELFKRFPDL
+380 TLALHELFKRFPKL
-394 APDGPVAR
+394 AADGPMTR
-402 RKSKLIR
+402 RRSKLIR

-415 VRANETKRPLA
+415 VRANESSRSLT
-426 VKNT
+426 VK

>member
-1 MSSTLKTAA
+1 MSQLKTAA
-10 QFFAVRTLVRGYA
+10 QFFALRTLVRGYA
-23 LLGDPYAGVI
+23 LLGDPYAGVMA
-33 VSPPGRDPYPMYEK
+33 SPPNRDPYPMYEK
-47 IRAKGDMVRSR
+47 VRAKGDMVRSR
-58 MGAYVTPSRE
+58 MGAYVTGSRE

-75 DSRFLT
+75 DNRFIT
-81 MTFDEASMVPITL
+81 ATFDEASMVPITL
-94 VKDGEKIVNPV
+94 VRDGEKIVNPV
-105 QDSFLMMNPPHHTR
+105 QDSFLMKNPPDHTR

-136 TASIQKIVM
+136 AESIQKIVTR
-145 QYLDRLDG
+145 YLDGLDDH
-153 RFDVVQEFASQVPIQ
+153 FDVVTDFASQVPIQ
-168 VIADLLGVPDDDKA
+168 VIADLLGVPDDHKDV
-182 MFARWGSSLAE
+182 FARWGSALAE
-193 TLDGVWSHKQLKNL
+193 TLDGVWSYKQLKNL
-207 HETII
+207 HATIV
-212 EYNDFIDD
+212 EYNDFIDG
-220 LMDSRRRNPKDD
+220 LIAERRRHPQDD
-232 IVSHLVTQHADL
+232 IVSHLVTQHEDL

-275 FENPHTVAPLAQS
+275 FENPHTVAPLSQS

-301 LDPPVQYTIRWPKER
+301 LDPPVQYTIRWPRER
-316 LELAGVS
+316 VELAGVS

-333 LAAANRDPRVFKDPE
+333 LAAANRDPRVFADPTR
-348 KFDPTR
+348 FDPTR

-380 AVALHELFKRFPDL
+380 ALALHGLFKRFPGL
-394 APDGPVAR
+394 AADGPVTR
-402 RKSKLIR
+402 RRSKLIR

-415 VRANETKRPLA
+415 VRTNETKRSLA
-426 VKNT
+426 VK